1 MKVLLN
7 NLNKWT
13 IVSAIIAIVSVAA
26 IILVFG
32 FPAYFFDFFSDKT
45 KKKQSRADNLR
56 GALEYEFNMTKDP
69 ALNAIPEGIR
79 EKEIEQADS
88 IVREQLRNNA
98 NLLGTYSYVGPEN
111 LGGRTRAL
119 AYDLRYNG
127 TTNRIILAGG
137 ISGGVFKSYDD
148 GAGWVRKSPSGDL
161 FTVSALAQ
169 DSRPGFQDIWYYAG
183 GEFTG
188 NSASATGAPY
198 RGKGVFKS
206 TDNGETW
213 TFLPSSNTGV
223 LESFDH
229 PADYVQKIVVSPT
242 TGFVYLAALNT
253 IYRSPDGGTTWSVV
267 LTSGIPTFGTSMPT
281 DIVVAP
287 DGSFYAAFAGFS
299 PSPMPG
305 VWRSPS
311 GDLGTWTKIAG
322 AGAPTSPAG
331 WNADG
336 TYGRVVLALAPS
348 LPSRVY
354 ALYWNGTTSGC
365 GAPTPEAE
373 MYYWSDMTATWSDV
387 SASLPNEPGCLAG
400 NDPFAVQTGYDLVVA
415 VKPDDPD
422 TVFIGGTN
430 AYRSTTT
437 GASWARIGGYASTAG
452 YSLYV
457 DSHPGIHSFVFP
469 PTSSTT
475 MLCGNDGGIQ
485 RTTDNL
491 AATVVWTQIN
501 TGFRTFQYYH
511 VVNDPRITNAKVMGG
526 AQDNGT
532 TRNIGEV
539 GSSFEMVYG
548 GDGVAVGL
556 TDLIGGVQ
564 YEYVGSQV
572 GNFQRRLSTDA
583 LGVTTDIT
591 PTGETGGL
599 FVTLFKVDPDNS
611 ELVYYANDNILY
623 RTTSGSTVS
632 PGTWTTMTGVAG
644 AVGAPNDITAIA
656 LTRGTY
662 SPATS
667 SLFFGTSDGRVF
679 RLDNPAAVAAAT
691 GPVEITGAS
700 FPAGAYVSSI
710 AVDPENDD
718 TIMVTFS
725 NYGAGVTNIWWTSTA
740 NSSLQAENGAEPL
753 LPTWTSI
760 ESNLTLPSIR
770 SSAIVVTPTEVLYFV
785 GTSVGLYSGTT
796 TKTMPRTAPS
806 GGAFWSQEGLAEIG
820 NAVVSSLDLRPSDNK
835 LLVGTHGHG
844 IWFSTFLVPSASEVS
859 LSGRVM
865 TSDGRGIRNARMTI
879 SGGSFN
885 TPRMT
890 GTGTFGYYNF
900 DDLQAGE
907 TYIVTVNSKR
917 FTFQSPSQVVTVFEN
932 IADIDFVG
940 DKESLMGEK

>member
-1 MKVLLN
+1 MKVL
-7 NLNKWT
+7 LNKWT
-13 IVSAIIAIVSVAA
+13 IVSAVIAIVSVTA
-26 IILVFG
+26 IFWVFG
-32 FPAYFFDFFSDKT
+32 FPAYFSSVFSDKT

-88 IVREQLRNNA
+88 IVREQLRNNT

-137 ISGGVFKSYDD
+137 ISGGLFKSYDD

-169 DSRPGFQDIWYYAG
+169 DPRTGFQDIWYYAG

-188 NSASATGAPY
+188 NSASGTGAPY

-206 TDNGETW
+206 ADNGETW
-213 TFLPSSNTGV
+213 AFLPTSNTGV

-253 IYRSPDGGTTWSVV
+253 IYRSPDGGATWTIV
-267 LTSGIPTFGTSMPT
+267 LTSGIPTFGTGMPT

-287 DGSFYAAFAGFS
+287 DGSFYAAFAGVS

-311 GDLGTWTKIAG
+311 GDPGTWTKIAG
-322 AGAPTSPAG
+322 AGSATSPAG

-365 GAPTPEAE
+365 GAPAPEAE
-373 MYYWSDMTATWSDV
+373 MYYWSDMTATWTDV

-437 GASWARIGGYASTAG
+437 GATWTRIGGYASTAD

-457 DSHPGIHSFVFP
+457 DSHPDIHSFVFP

-491 AATVVWTQIN
+491 AATVAWTQIN
-501 TGFRTFQYYH
+501 TGYRTFQYYH
-511 VVNDPRITNAKVMGG
+511 VVNDPRITNTKVMGG

-532 TRNIGEV
+532 TRNIGGT

-548 GDGVAVGL
+548 GDGVSVGL
-556 TDLIGGVQ
+556 SDLIGGVQ

-572 GNFQRRLSTDA
+572 GNFQRRPSTDA
-583 LGVTTDIT
+583 LGFTTDIT
-591 PTGETGGL
+591 PTGESGGL

-623 RTTSGSTVS
+623 RTTSGSTVT
-632 PGTWTTMTGVAG
+632 PGTWTAMTGVAG
-644 AVGAPNDITAIA
+644 AVGAPFDITAIA

-662 SPATS
+662 SPTTS

-691 GPVEITGAS
+691 GPVEITGAG

-710 AVDPENDD
+710 AVDPANDD

-740 NSSLQAENGAEPL
+740 NTSLQAENGAELL

-785 GTSVGLYSGTT
+785 GTSVGLYGGTT
-796 TKTMPRTAPS
+796 TKTTPRTAPS

-859 LSGRVM
+859 LSGRV
-865 TSDGRGIRNARMTI
+865 TTADGRGIRNARITI
-879 SGGSFN
+879 SGGSLDA
-885 TPRMT
+885 PRIT
-890 GTGTFGYYNF
+890 TSNSFGYYGF
-900 DDLQAGE
+900 DELQAGE
-907 TYIVTVNSKR
+907 TYTVTINSKR
-917 FTFQSPSQVVTVFEN
+917 YTFQLPSRIITIFEN
-932 IADIDFVG
+932 ISDIDFVG
-940 DKESLMGEK
+940 DKEALM

>member
-137 ISGGVFKSYDD
+137 ISGGLFKSYDD

-336 TYGRVVLALAPS
+336 TYGRVVLALAP
-348 LPSRVY
+348 
-354 ALYWNGTTSGC
+354 
-365 GAPTPEAE
+365 
-373 MYYWSDMTATWSDV
+373 
-387 SASLPNEPGCLAG
+387 
-400 NDPFAVQTGYDLVVA
+400 
-415 VKPDDPD
+415 
-422 TVFIGGTN
+422 
-430 AYRSTTT
+430 
-437 GASWARIGGYASTAG
+437 
-452 YSLYV
+452 
-457 DSHPGIHSFVFP
+457 
-469 PTSSTT
+469 
-475 MLCGNDGGIQ
+475 
-485 RTTDNL
+485 
-491 AATVVWTQIN
+491 
-501 TGFRTFQYYH
+501 
-511 VVNDPRITNAKVMGG
+511 
-526 AQDNGT
+526 
-532 TRNIGEV
+532 
-539 GSSFEMVYG
+539 
-548 GDGVAVGL
+548 
-556 TDLIGGVQ
+556 
-564 YEYVGSQV
+564 
-572 GNFQRRLSTDA
+572 
-583 LGVTTDIT
+583 
-591 PTGETGGL
+591 
-599 FVTLFKVDPDNS
+599 
-611 ELVYYANDNILY
+611 
-623 RTTSGSTVS
+623 
-632 PGTWTTMTGVAG
+632 
-644 AVGAPNDITAIA
+644 
-656 LTRGTY
+656 
-662 SPATS
+662 
-667 SLFFGTSDGRVF
+667 
-679 RLDNPAAVAAAT
+679 
-691 GPVEITGAS
+691 
-700 FPAGAYVSSI
+700 
-710 AVDPENDD
+710 
-718 TIMVTFS
+718 
-725 NYGAGVTNIWWTSTA
+725 
-740 NSSLQAENGAEPL
+740 
-753 LPTWTSI
+753 
-760 ESNLTLPSIR
+760 
-770 SSAIVVTPTEVLYFV
+770 
-785 GTSVGLYSGTT
+785 
-796 TKTMPRTAPS
+796 
-806 GGAFWSQEGLAEIG
+806 
-820 NAVVSSLDLRPSDNK
+820 
-835 LLVGTHGHG
+835 
-844 IWFSTFLVPSASEVS
+844 
-859 LSGRVM
+859 
-865 TSDGRGIRNARMTI
+865 
-879 SGGSFN
+879 
-885 TPRMT
+885 
-890 GTGTFGYYNF
+890 
-900 DDLQAGE
+900 
-907 TYIVTVNSKR
+907 
-917 FTFQSPSQVVTVFEN
+917 
-932 IADIDFVG
+932 
-940 DKESLMGEK
+940 